1 MSSFS
6 QPGLKL
12 TIDPKA
18 ELLQDPYLSGQQT
31 VRASRRGTS
40 TTANKVTPKTQRQN
54 PNYER
59 SPQQLSFTNPFE
71 GSINISKTG
80 KVMVGE
86 ATKFK
91 DKIDKNKKM
100 YGTKRY
106 NDYLN
111 GTLNIILKSF
121 CNLDAAQK
129 ENIDALLFFNGKT
142 HRLLTK
148 EEYAETLL
156 LLTKRYNDYLNG
168 TLNKILRSFCRPKE
182 KEQWII
188 NDLLVFD
195 GETHRFLTKEEYEGE
210 LSNEKEKIWA
220 FSNIDQAYKYIY
232 KGGKK
237 TRRKRKT
244 KKSKRKQKKRKTRK
258 GGGRN
263 KKTRARRRRRRT
275 IHGPVYKSPKSRKS
289 PKPSK
294 TSASVKASPS
304 AKIPWPDAMKE
315 YKRLI
320 PETTY

>member
-31 VRASRRGTS
+31 VRVSPAAARD
-40 TTANKVTPKTQRQN
+40 TPKTQRQN

-100 YGTKRY
+100 YG
-106 NDYLN
+106 
-111 GTLNIILKSF
+111 
-121 CNLDAAQK
+121 
-129 ENIDALLFFNGKT
+129 
-142 HRLLTK
+142 
-148 EEYAETLL
+148 
-156 LLTKRYNDYLNG
+156 TKRYNDYLNG

-320 PETTY
+320 PETTYKDWKD